1 MWVHL
6 LVIALLVYIL
16 WLVTKRRDSMF
27 RPGKKSLR
35 NLRQRLKDAQKA
47 KDLNDLIAM
56 YQAKMTRAGSRGKKK
71 LAQQYKKQIETIRK
85 AGTLQK
91 YKNSLKTKLKSAGR
105 GARKA
110 GGKMARGARKAGG
123 KMARGARKMAR
134 GARGSKMQMPVGNYY
149 FYFNTVP
156 KAAQ

>member
-16 WLVTKRRDSMF
+16 WLVTKRRDSMY
-27 RPGKKSLR
+27 RPGRYVRRKLR

-85 AGTLQK
+85 SGTLQK

-110 GGKMARGARKAGG
+110 GGKL
-123 KMARGARKMAR
+123 ARGARKMAR

>member
-27 RPGKKSLR
+27 RPGKSLR
-35 NLRQRLKDAQKA
+35 NLRKRLKDAQKA

-56 YQAKMTRAGSRGKKK
+56 YQAKMNRAGSKGKKK
-71 LAQQYKKQIETIRK
+71 LAQQYKKQIESIRK
-85 AGTLQK
+85 SGNLQK
-91 YKNSLKTKLKSAGR
+91 YKNSLKGKIKMAGIRAKKAGRAIGR
-105 GARKA
+105 GARKL
-110 GGKMARGARKAGG
+110 ARRV
-123 KMARGARKMAR
+123 
-134 GARGSKMQMPVGNYY
+134 RGSKMQMPVGNYY